1 MPLVFLGSQPTE
13 AARIDIGEFSDSG
26 GTIINDGSGDV
37 SSSNGS
43 SHGAT
48 SLMSDLGLLN
58 PTLAADL
65 ANLHILGTVTDA
77 DLQAV
82 SADLSALRIIG
93 TLASPCAAALNCAQM
108 TSVRV
113 GGSLSLNNGQ
123 DPVNVLFAFNV
134 IGGALLNMP
143 WGVTP
148 GGLPTQSVQIGTP
161 LDYRLSSAQIA
172 FIVSRMQ
179 GLEVGDVRIGLGGLA
194 TGFTAGGAPEN
205 VGAVFEIPTVPEPG
219 SLLLL
224 AGGLIGRSAR
234 SRRRR
239 TIVH

>member
-1 MPLVFLGSQPTE
+1 MQKVSGRLICTLMFPLVFLGSRPTE
-13 AARIDIGEFSDSG
+13 ASRIDIGEFSDSG

-58 PTLAADL
+58 PTLAGDL
-65 ANLHILGTVTDA
+65 ANLHILGIVTDS

-82 SADLSALRIIG
+82 SADLSVLRIMG
-93 TLASPCAAALNCAQM
+93 TVASPCAAALNCAQM
-108 TSVRV
+108 SSVRV

-143 WGVTP
+143 WGTTP
-148 GGLPTQSVQIGTP
+148 GGLPTQSVQNRDASGLP
-161 LDYRLSSAQIA
+161 AVGRADRLHCQPHA
-172 FIVSRMQ
+172 
-179 GLEVGDVRIGLGGLA
+179 GLRSWGRQDRTRG
-194 TGFTAGGAPEN
+194 AGHR
-205 VGAVFEIPTVPEPG
+205 VH
-219 SLLLL
+219 
-224 AGGLIGRSAR
+224 
-234 SRRRR
+234 RRRR
-239 TIVH
+239 T